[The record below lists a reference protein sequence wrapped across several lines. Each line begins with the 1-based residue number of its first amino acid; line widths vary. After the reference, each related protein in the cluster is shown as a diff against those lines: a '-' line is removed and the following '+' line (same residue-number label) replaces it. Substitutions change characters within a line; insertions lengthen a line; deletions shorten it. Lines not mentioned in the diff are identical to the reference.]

1 MPRQRDGY
9 LLSGVVTFPPGSR
22 AALAEGSGAEKYKT
36 FHPYRKGP
44 SRSGCGRR
52 ASRVCAVKALVQT
65 GTGGYE
71 VLQVQERPDPPV
83 GPGEVRIAVR
93 AAGINFADT
102 MARLGLYPDAPK
114 PPCVMGYEV
123 AGVVESVGEGVS
135 AHAVGDRVV
144 AGTRFGGQAEL
155 VTVPEAQVLPL
166 AERLSFEQ
174 GAAIPVNYGTAYAA
188 LIVMGSLRQGN
199 RVLIHAAAGGVGI
212 AATQIAR
219 NAGAEIFGTASP
231 GKHEAIT
238 AQGVAHPIDYR
249 NRDFEAEIMRITG
262 GEGVDLIID
271 ALGPTSFRKDYR
283 LLRPGGRLVMYGL
296 SEAASE
302 SGRDI
307 AAMLKSLAKMPLATI
322 PWWKSLALMNEN
334 KGIFGLNMLKW
345 WDREGSLDRVT
356 EPLMADLEAGR
367 LEPVVAEAFPFEHAG
382 EAHRFIAERR
392 NVGKVVL
399 FPQ

>member
-1 MPRQRDGY
+1 
-9 LLSGVVTFPPGSR
+9 
-22 AALAEGSGAEKYKT
+22 
-36 FHPYRKGP
+36 
-44 SRSGCGRR
+44 
-52 ASRVCAVKALVQT
+52 VKALVQT
-65 GTGGYE
+65 GNGGPE

-83 GPGEVRIAVR
+83 GAGEVRIAVK

-102 MARLGLYPDAPK
+102 MARVGLYPDAPK

-123 AGVVESVGEGVS
+123 AGEVESLGEG
-135 AHAVGDRVV
+135 AGDFAVGDRVM

-155 VTVPEAQVLPL
+155 VTVPADQVLPL
-166 AERLSFEQ
+166 PERLSFEQ
-174 GAAIPVNYGTAYAA
+174 GAAFPVNYGTAYAA
-188 LIVMGSLRQGN
+188 LIIMGSLREGD
-199 RVLIHAAAGGVGI
+199 RVLIHAAGGGVGI

-219 NAGAEIFGTASP
+219 NVGAEIFGTASP
-231 GKHEAIT
+231 SKHDAIR
-238 AQGVAHPIDYR
+238 AQGVTHAIDYR
-249 NRDFEAEIMRITG
+249 SQDFAAETMRITG

-283 LLRPGGRLVMYGL
+283 LLRSGGRVVMYGL
-296 SEAASE
+296 SEVTKE

-307 AAMLKSLAKMPLATI
+307 PAALKSLAKMPLATI

-334 KGIFGLNMLKW
+334 KGVFGLNMLKW

-367 LEPVVAEAFPFEHAG
+367 LEPVVAEAFPFERAG
-382 EAHRFIAERR
+382 EAHEFIAQRR

-399 FPQ
+399 FPN

>member
-1 MPRQRDGY
+1 VR
-9 LLSGVVTFPPGSR
+9 
-22 AALAEGSGAEKYKT
+22 
-36 FHPYRKGP
+36 
-44 SRSGCGRR
+44 
-52 ASRVCAVKALVQT
+52 ALVQT
-65 GTGGYE
+65 GNGGPE
-71 VLQVQERPDPPV
+71 VLQVQEKPDPPV
-83 GPGEVRIAVR
+83 GPGEIRIAVR
-93 AAGINFADT
+93 AAGVNFADT

-123 AGVVESVGEGVS
+123 AGTVESLGDGVS
-135 AHAVGDRVV
+135 DFAVGDRVM

-155 VTVPEAQVLPL
+155 VTVPADQVLPL
-166 AERLSFEQ
+166 PERLSFEQ
-174 GAAIPVNYGTAYAA
+174 GAAFPVNYGTAYAA
-188 LIVMGSLRQGN
+188 LIIMGSLRKGD

-219 NAGAEIFGTASP
+219 NVGAEIFGTASP
-231 GKHEAIT
+231 SKHDAIR
-238 AQGVAHPIDYR
+238 AQGVTNAIDYR
-249 NRDFEAEIMRITG
+249 GQDFEAEAMRITG

-283 LLRPGGRLVMYGL
+283 LLRSGGRLVMYGL
-296 SEAASE
+296 SEATKE
-302 SGRDI
+302 SGRDLP
-307 AAMLKSLAKMPLATI
+307 AVLKSLAMMPLATI

-367 LEPVVAEAFPFEHAG
+367 LEPVVAEAFPFERAG
-382 EAHRFIAERR
+382 QAHEFIAQRR

-399 FPQ
+399 FPE